1 MNSYQ
6 WDELASTIRGMYLY
20 IIRLHIWGVVK
31 NQGVVQGILRTTQN
45 PTEVRRTQWVR
56 RTSFDPSQNLF
67 SWF

>member
-1 MNSYQ
+1 MSGKFQEDVKNVAKRKM
-6 WDELASTIRGMYLY
+6 L
-20 IIRLHIWGVVK
+20 IRLHIWGVVK